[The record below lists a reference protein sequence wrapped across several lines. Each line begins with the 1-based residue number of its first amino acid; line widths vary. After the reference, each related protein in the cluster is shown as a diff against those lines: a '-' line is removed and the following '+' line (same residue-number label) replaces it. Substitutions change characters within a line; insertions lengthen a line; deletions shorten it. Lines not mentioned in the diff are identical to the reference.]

1 MRAAFIQLYDF
12 VTGRPETV
20 TNVRR
25 IKMVFVPLM
34 LLTAGLL
41 MSFAWIGHL
50 KFKSW
55 NFLTALVLSWFLVLP
70 EYLLNVFSVR
80 WGRDAFTGAQ
90 MAAMHLG
97 SGVLFVTL
105 IARLY
110 LGEPLGWFQYTGFAL
125 MAVAIVLILVKF

>member
-1 MRAAFIQLYDF
+1 MK
-12 VTGRPETV
+12 TV
-20 TNVRR
+20 L
-25 IKMVFVPLM
+25 VPLM

-50 KFKSW
+50 RFKSW
-55 NFLTALVLSWFLVLP
+55 NFLLALTVSWFLVLP

-80 WGRDAFTGAQ
+80 WGREVFSGAQ

-105 IARLY
+105 IARLH
-110 LGEPLGWFQYTGFAL
+110 LGETLRWSQYAGFAL
-125 MAVAIVLILVKF
+125 MGLAIVLIMVKI